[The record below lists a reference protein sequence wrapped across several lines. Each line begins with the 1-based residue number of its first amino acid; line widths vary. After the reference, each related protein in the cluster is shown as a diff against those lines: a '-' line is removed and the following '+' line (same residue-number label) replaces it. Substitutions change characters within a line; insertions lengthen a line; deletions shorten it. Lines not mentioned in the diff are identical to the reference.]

1 MCPLTT
7 ALALVLLC
15 LLAYRYLWNRPA
27 VFEER
32 GIEFTKPWPIVGN
45 MAPVLFRR
53 KFVSEH
59 LTNYYFKYEHLK
71 YFGFYNLVSPT
82 IVIRDPEL
90 VATIAIKNFDHF
102 TDHTGF
108 VNEDMDPLMGKNL
121 FALRGD
127 RWREMRKLL
136 SPAFTS
142 SKMKAMFKLIVDCAD
157 KTADFIAEESGKGRL
172 WDMQDMARRYT
183 NDVVATT
190 SFGIAVDSLKE
201 PNNEFYRV
209 GRECL
214 NFSTLVS
221 LKMLIGRSFPTLT
234 KLLGIKIF
242 GDRPRKFFT
251 RVVAETVKMRE
262 EKGIHRPD
270 VIQLMMDSRDKDG
283 KRLPID
289 EMTNQA
295 FVFFLGGFETTSTM
309 LCLVAQLI
317 ATEQEVRKKLLVEV
331 EEARRKIEEGEPIYE
346 VIRDMVYMDA
356 FLDETMRMYPIAT
369 FLDRVC
375 VKEFELPPAE
385 PGAKPVKVKPGD
397 LLWFMPAGI
406 HHDPKYYPDHD
417 VFRPERFLNGEVS
430 PHTNIPF
437 GIGPRVCLGQRFA
450 MMEAKVLFYFLLQ
463 RCVLEPCEKTTVP
476 LKFSPKSIMMIPA
489 TGYWLNI
496 KKKTDGSM
504 SNGTVSN
511 GSI

>member
-1 MCPLTT
+1 MCPVTT
-7 ALALVLLC
+7 ALVVVLLC
-15 LLAYRYLWNRPA
+15 LLAYRYLQSMVTA
-27 VFEER
+27 FAER
-32 GIEFTKPWPIVGN
+32 GIEYTKPWPIVGN
-45 MAPVLFRR
+45 MAPVLFRWT
-53 KFVSEH
+53 FVSDH
-59 LTNYYFKYEHLK
+59 LSSYYFKYEHLK
-71 YFGFYNLVSPT
+71 YFGFFNLVTPV

-90 VATIAIKNFDHF
+90 ITSVAIKNFDHF

-142 SKMKAMFKLIVDCAD
+142 AKMKAMFKLIVDCAD
-157 KTADFIAEESGKGRL
+157 KTAAFIAEESGKGRL
-172 WDMQDMARRYT
+172 WDMQDMSRRYT

-201 PNNEFYRV
+201 PNNQFFKLS
-209 GRECL
+209 RECL

-221 LKMLIGRSFPTLT
+221 LKILIGRSFPTLT
-234 KLLGIKIF
+234 KLLGIQIF
-242 GDRPRKFFT
+242 GSKPRKFFT
-251 RVVAETVKMRE
+251 EVVAETTKMRE

-283 KRLPID
+283 KRLSID

-309 LCLVAQLI
+309 LCLAAQLI
-317 ATEQEVRKKLLVEV
+317 ATEQEVQKKLLAEV
-331 EEARRKIEEGEPIYE
+331 EEARRKIEDGQPIYE
-346 VIRDMVYMDA
+346 VIRDMAYMDA
-356 FLDETMRMYPIAT
+356 FLDETMRMYPIPT

-375 VKEFELPPAE
+375 VKEFELPPAK
-385 PGAKPVKVKPGD
+385 PGAKPVKVKPGEV
-397 LLWFMPAGI
+397 LWFMPSGM
-406 HHDPKYYPDHD
+406 HRDPKYFPDHD
-417 VFRPERFLNGEVS
+417 VFRPERFLNNEVS
-430 PHTNIPF
+430 PCTNIPF
-437 GIGPRVCLGQRFA
+437 GLGPRVCIGQRFA
-450 MMEAKVLFYFLLQ
+450 MMEAKVLFYYLLQ
-463 RCVLEPCEKTTVP
+463 QCVLEPCEKTTVP
-476 LKFSPKSIMMIPA
+476 LKFSPKSIMFVPP

-496 KKKTDGSM
+496 KKKSDSSV
-504 SNGTVSN
+504 SNGSVSN

>member
-1 MCPLTT
+1 MCPVTT
-7 ALALVLLC
+7 ALVVVLF
-15 LLAYRYLWNRPA
+15 LLAYRYLRSWTKT
-27 VFEER
+27 FDER

-45 MAPVLFRR
+45 MAPVLFRWT
-53 KFVSEH
+53 FISDH
-59 LTNYYFKYEHLK
+59 LRSYYFKYENLK
-71 YFGFYNLVSPT
+71 YFGFFNLVSPM
-82 IVIRDPEL
+82 IVIRDPDL
-90 VATIAIKNFDHF
+90 IASISIKNFDHF
-102 TDHTGF
+102 TDHASM

-121 FALRGD
+121 FSLRGD

-142 SKMKAMFKLIVDCAD
+142 AKMKAMFKLIVECAD
-157 KTADFIAEESGKGRL
+157 KTASFIAEESGKGRL

-201 PNNEFYRV
+201 PNNEFFKL

-221 LKMLIGRSFPTLT
+221 LKLLACRSFPTLS

-242 GDRPRKFFT
+242 GDKPRKFFT
-251 RVVAETVKMRE
+251 KVVAETTKIRD

-283 KRLPID
+283 KRLSID
-289 EMTNQA
+289 DMTNQA

-309 LCLVAQLI
+309 LCLAAQLI
-317 ATEQEVRKKLLVEV
+317 ATEHEIRKKLLAEV
-331 EEARRKIEEGEPIYE
+331 EEARRKIEEGQPIYE
-346 VIRDMVYMDA
+346 VIKDMVYMDA
-356 FLDETMRMYPIAT
+356 FLDETMRMYPIPT

-375 VKEFELPPAE
+375 VKEFELPPAK
-385 PGAKPVKVKPGD
+385 PGAKPVQVKPGD
-397 LLWFMPAGI
+397 VLWFMPAGM
-406 HHDPKYYPDHD
+406 HYDPKYYPDHD
-417 VFRPERFLNGEVS
+417 VFRPERFLNGEVL

-437 GIGPRVCLGQRFA
+437 GLGPRVCIGQRFA
-450 MMEAKVLFYFLLQ
+450 MMETKVLFYYLLQ

-476 LKFSPKSIMMIPA
+476 LKFSPKSIMFVPP

-496 KKKTDGSM
+496 MKKNDGS
-504 SNGTVSN
+504 VSN
-511 GSI
+511 GSVSNGSM